1 MSASVSSTAAAS
13 AGQTLNQADFL
24 QLLVTQMS
32 SQDPLDPQSDTEF
45 AAQLAQFSAL
55 QQTQDM
61 SQNLSALQA
70 SSMLGETVTAAPS
83 DGSAPVTGLV
93 SSVSISAGTPTV
105 MVNGQPYNLN
115 QVTAITPPVT
125 TPTTTPTTTTSTTQ
139 TSN

>member
-70 SSMLGETVTAAPS
+70 TSMMGQSVTAAPS

-93 SSVSISAGTPTV
+93 SSVTISAGTPTLI
-105 MVNGQPYNLN
+105 VNGQPFNLN
-115 QVTAITPPVT
+115 QVTTVTPPVSSSAT
-125 TPTTTPTTTTSTTQ
+125 TPTNATGTTQ

>member
-1 MSASVSSTAAAS
+1 MSATVSASSAAS

-61 SQNLSALQA
+61 SQNLSAIQA
-70 SSMLGETVTAAPS
+70 TSMLGETVTAAPS
-83 DGSAPVTGLV
+83 DGSAPITGLV
-93 SSVSISAGTPTV
+93 SSVAISAGTPVV

-115 QVTAITPPVT
+115 QVTSITPPVI
-125 TPTTTPTTTTSTTQ
+125 TPATTTSTTQ